1 MSYSSGYAASDL
13 VGATGA
19 PKVGGGKETTC
30 QECHGTGG
38 PNTIQTSTSIEI
50 IDTTSGKAITTYI
63 PNNIYKARVTVN
75 KIAGTPKAYG
85 FQMVSLKDNGF
96 VDVKGWSNPGTNV
109 NIINLTSGQKR
120 SYVEQPKLSTS
131 NVFETNWKAPT
142 SQSGKVT
149 FYASGNGVNGNGST
163 GGDGASVGTLS
174 LSEGTVAT
182 TEISDN
188 FNLIVYPTIVLDYLD
203 LSFESNEIKKCR
215 LNIINTEGR
224 IVFQKYIDNN
234 GSIYRETIDT
244 HDLLKG
250 VYFIHVT
257 NGKIIKTQK
266 FIKE

>member
-96 VDVKGWSNPGTNV
+96 VDVKGWSNPGSNV
-109 NIINLTSGQKR
+109 NIINLTSGQK
-120 SYVEQPKLSTS
+120 
-131 NVFETNWKAPT
+131 
-142 SQSGKVT
+142 
-149 FYASGNGVNGNGST
+149 
-163 GGDGASVGTLS
+163 
-174 LSEGTVAT
+174 
-182 TEISDN
+182 
-188 FNLIVYPTIVLDYLD
+188 
-203 LSFESNEIKKCR
+203 
-215 LNIINTEGR
+215 
-224 IVFQKYIDNN
+224 
-234 GSIYRETIDT
+234 
-244 HDLLKG
+244 
-250 VYFIHVT
+250 
-257 NGKIIKTQK
+257 
-266 FIKE
+266 